1 MFFAWP
7 EIITNKTIKVTNTI
21 IAVNSHFPSCAFF
34 SICFPIY
41 LIQRSI
47 YLNLSVVLLL
57 ILNCTFISEILL
69 NNYIIL
75 LKMGNLR
82 NVALMAIVYL
92 SAINKSAKGVELG
105 EQFEPMS
112 VQSSIGNS
120 TIVNECPDQ
129 INFVDHNIELQLID
143 AWEPWCGPCLED
155 MPHLF
160 ELNERYKNLKIIS
173 INSSQPGRDF
183 EVLEERGLLDQLPYC
198 IFNVSH
204 QDESYS
210 RTLGRADTRPYYFLL
225 SSDGELLLSSN
236 DLEYIEMAIEGHF
249 QGNHIVVD
257 PVLYEEGQRL
267 TEVLAEVSND
277 IYFDWNSVSEEDI
290 TRVRP
295 ELIHR
300 LRDLVEFVWR
310 NDVSSIGFREGYDEW
325 LTYELLE

>member
-1 MFFAWP
+1 
-7 EIITNKTIKVTNTI
+7 
-21 IAVNSHFPSCAFF
+21 
-34 SICFPIY
+34 
-41 LIQRSI
+41 
-47 YLNLSVVLLL
+47 
-57 ILNCTFISEILL
+57 
-69 NNYIIL
+69 
-75 LKMGNLR
+75 MGNLR

-325 LTYELLE
+325 LTYELLEQIANPFETDIKSATMQFLEFICDWERSEKNVEAFNENWRAQEGYARTRINEILGHDYSNYQCD